1 MLQRI
6 LNQLPQNHP
15 WRERIHWFDC
25 IGSTN
30 DLARELA
37 ANGAPCGTVVLAGLQ
52 TNGHGRMGRSFCSP
66 EGMGVY
72 FSCILRPNCAPGQ
85 LMHLT
90 CAAAVAAAQA
100 VEAASGLRPG
110 IKWTNDLVIGRKKL
124 GGILTALQIDPQTG
138 LVSSAIIGIGI
149 NCLQKDADFPPEI
162 RQLATSLSMHT
173 ERCDPAA
180 LAAAL
185 ILEMQ
190 RMEQQLLPEKA
201 QIMASYKA
209 RCITLGREV
218 SWQEGECLHH
228 GKAMDLDADGGLILE
243 FPDGSRRTAA
253 FGEVSVRGMYGYL

>member
-6 LNQLPQNHP
+6 LKQLPGNHP
-15 WRERIHWFDC
+15 WREHIYWFDR

-30 DLARELA
+30 DLARDLA
-37 ANGAPCGTVVLAGLQ
+37 ANSVPSGTVVLAGLQ
-52 TNGHGRMGRSFCSP
+52 TNGHGRMGRSFSSP
-66 EGMGVY
+66 DGMGVY
-72 FSCILRPNCAPGQ
+72 FSCILRPNCKPEQ

-90 CAAAVAAAQA
+90 CAAAVGAAQA

-124 GGILTALQIDPQTG
+124 GGILTSLQIDPQTG
-138 LVSSAIIGIGI
+138 LVSSAVIGIGI

-162 RQLATSLSMHT
+162 RALATSLSMHT

-190 RMEQQLLPEKA
+190 RIEQRLLSEKA
-201 QIMASYKA
+201 QIMASYKDL
-209 RCITLGREV
+209 CITLGREV
-218 SWQEGECLHH
+218 SWKEGACLHH
-228 GKAMDLDADGGLILE
+228 GKAVDLDADGGLILE

-253 FGEVSVRGMYGYL
+253 FGEVSIRGMYGYL